1 MNTLISLVQQFFRL
15 FVWWVMVAP
24 WEQCIRVR
32 AGKWVTLL
40 GPGPH
45 WKVPVLDKAY
55 VQSVRRR
62 MVNLNMQTLT
72 TTDGKTVT
80 VSGALGYRIT
90 DLLLLYQTLH
100 HAEETLRTLALGEIA
115 NFVQGHPIAQVTPTA
130 ILNLVPSALRLE
142 RYGLGDAEIRITSF
156 AVIRAHRLIMDQM
169 WGGDSDRLNTSI
181 AVGVEAPR

>member
-1 MNTLISLVQQFFRL
+1 VNTLISLVQQFFRL

-24 WEQCIRVR
+24 WEQAIRVR

-45 WKVPVLDKAY
+45 WKIPVLDKAY
-55 VQSVRRR
+55 VQSIRRR

-90 DLLLLYQTLH
+90 DLLKLYQTLH

-115 NFVQGHPIAQVTPTA
+115 NFVQSHAISDVTPIA
-130 ILNLVPSALRLE
+130 ILKAVPSALRLD
-142 RYGLGDAEIRITSF
+142 RFGLGDGEIRITSF

-169 WGGDSDRLNTSI
+169 WGGDSDRLNTSQAI
-181 AVGVEAPR
+181 GVSGPQ